1 MKTRVLS
8 ILGAASAVASL
19 ALPASAQYTAV
30 TEVLPKETLTTVTE
44 LALPTPPVQPYFY
57 TLPNVIVLD
66 KDTSVTTNTPITDK
80 YAPTLPNI
88 DYSAWAEQVR
98 SCLYGKP
105 VLRRVVGDQAV
116 PFVVN
121 GAEGVIKLNAN
132 DRAVCPG

>member
-8 ILGAASAVASL
+8 ILGAASAVAGL
-19 ALPASAQYTAV
+19 AFPASAQYTAV
-30 TEVLPKETLTTVTE
+30 TEVLPRETLTTVTE

-66 KDTSVTTNTPITDK
+66 KDTSVTSNTPITDK

-88 DYSAWAEQVR
+88 DYSAWGEQVR
-98 SCLYGKP
+98 SCLYARP
-105 VLRRVVGDQAV
+105 ILRRVVGNQAV

-121 GAEGVIKLNAN
+121 ATEGVIRLNAN